1 MNRNIDIGK
10 KLKEIQYHEG
20 MKQREFADHL
30 NITQQSLSRYQNG
43 KLSVPLEIL
52 IKIAHDPNG
61 YDLNYLVAN
70 IGEITRLES
79 AYAIHHQDFKKE
91 QKTIQ
96 SLKEENNKLKM
107 QFDEL
112 KDRTLDLSADLI
124 KAMKIIKENEDTIE
138 FLIENYSLPKD
149 AIQKNKEDKQ
159 NETGDDLTQGEE
171 GRENNMG
178 AG

>member
-1 MNRNIDIGK
+1 MDINIDIGK
-10 KLKEIQYHEG
+10 RLKEIQYHEG
-20 MKQREFADHL
+20 MKQWEFADHL

-43 KLSVPLEIL
+43 KLSVSMELL
-52 IKIAHDPNG
+52 IKIAHDTNG

-79 AYAIHHQDFKKE
+79 AYAVHQQDFKKE

-124 KAMKIIKENEDTIE
+124 KAMKVIKENEDTIE
-138 FLIENYSLPKD
+138 FLIKLCPTKRRHT
-149 AIQKNKEDKQ
+149 KE
-159 NETGDDLTQGEE
+159 E
-171 GRENNMG
+171 RR
-178 AG
+178 